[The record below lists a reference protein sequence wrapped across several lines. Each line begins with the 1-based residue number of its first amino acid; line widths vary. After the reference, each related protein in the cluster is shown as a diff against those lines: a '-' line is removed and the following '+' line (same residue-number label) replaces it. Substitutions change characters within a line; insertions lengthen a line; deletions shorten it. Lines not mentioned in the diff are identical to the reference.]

1 VQYRVV
7 LAVLVCCML
16 VFTGGCDSSSGP
28 KVHPVNGKLT
38 IGGKPPS
45 GVTITFHPVD
55 ASGEAAS
62 GRVDE
67 QGNFKLYSGN
77 QGREGAAAGKYKVV
91 LTQTSAGTESGNYMK
106 AEKKSG
112 ARSSSSGPGVPGMPA
127 ATFPKEYMSATTS
140 PKEVEVTSGTNEI
153 TIEI

>member
-1 VQYRVV
+1 MQYRIA
-7 LAVLVCCML
+7 LAVLVCCKLM
-16 VFTGGCDSSSGP
+16 FAGGCDSSSGP

-38 IGGKPPS
+38 IDGKPPS

-77 QGREGAAAGKYKVV
+77 QGREGAAIGKYKVV
-91 LTQTSAGTESGNYMK
+91 LTQTTAASAGAADYMK
-106 AEKKSG
+106 GGPKKGRDSTGG
-112 ARSSSSGPGVPGMPA
+112 AAVPGMPA